1 MKHYEVGVAAT
12 GAIPIAPATAPAP
25 TNKPM
30 PKKTLLKADILCFAG
45 SEIFGL
51 ERYALLLSL

>member
-1 MKHYEVGVAAT
+1 MSYADGVGDI

-30 PKKTLLKADILCFAG
+30 PKKTLLRADILCFAG

-51 ERYALLLSL
+51 ERYALLFSL